1 MQMNYKGLGGMI
13 RQDNNFDPSFFEC
26 LREAEENHFWF
37 HVRRKWIY
45 DKISK
50 FILPPARLLEIGC
63 GTGNVS
69 AFLAQ
74 KGYDATGC
82 EYHQEAISMA
92 WPGFQLIQGDANKL
106 PFDDRSFDIAG
117 LFDVIEH
124 FQDDI
129 SLLREAFRIVKDR
142 GIIAITV
149 PARPEAWSCFDEIS
163 LHKRRYTKEGLK
175 KALSAA
181 KLNPLLIEYMFMSL
195 YLPARYTRAKSRNDD
210 DLFKI
215 SGLLNALLKGFFNT
229 ERIISKALPLPIGT
243 SLVAIARKES

>member
-1 MQMNYKGLGGMI
+1 MI
-13 RQDNNFDPSFFEC
+13 QTDTFDPFLFER
-26 LREAEENHFWF
+26 LKKTEAEHFWF
-37 HVRRKWIY
+37 KIRRKWIF
-45 DKISK
+45 DKIK
-50 FILPPARLLEIGC
+50 KHIAPPAKFLEIGC

-69 AFLAQ
+69 AFLVQ
-74 KGYDATGC
+74 KGYSVTGC

-92 WPGFQLIQGDANKL
+92 WPGFQLVQCDANKL

-129 SLLREAFRIVKDR
+129 SLLAEAVRIVKDG

-175 KALSAA
+175 KVLSAA

-195 YLPARYTRAKSRNDD
+195 YLPMRYMRVKSRDD
-210 DLFKI
+210 NNLFKI
-215 SGLLNALLKGFFNT
+215 NKSFNALLKELFNL
-229 ERIISKALPLPIGT
+229 ERIISKGLPLPIGT
-243 SLVAIARKES
+243 SLIAIARKEP

>member
-1 MQMNYKGLGGMI
+1 MI
-13 RQDNNFDPSFFEC
+13 QTDTFDPFLFER
-26 LREAEENHFWF
+26 LKKAEAEHFWF
-37 HVRRKWIY
+37 KIRRKWIF
-45 DKISK
+45 DKIK
-50 FILPPARLLEIGC
+50 KHIAPPAKFLEIGC

-74 KGYDATGC
+74 KGYSVTGC

-92 WPGFQLIQGDANKL
+92 WPGFQLVQCDANKL

-129 SLLREAFRIVKDR
+129 SLLAEAVRIVKDG

-195 YLPARYTRAKSRNDD
+195 YLPMRYMRVKSRDD
-210 DLFKI
+210 NNLFKI
-215 SGLLNALLKGFFNT
+215 NKSFNALLKELFNL
-229 ERIISKALPLPIGT
+229 ERIISKGLPLPIGT
-243 SLVAIARKES
+243 SLIAIARKEP

>member
-1 MQMNYKGLGGMI
+1 MI
-13 RQDNNFDPSFFEC
+13 QTDTFDPFLFER
-26 LREAEENHFWF
+26 LKKAEAEHFWF
-37 HVRRKWIY
+37 KIRRKWIF
-45 DKISK
+45 DKIK
-50 FILPPARLLEIGC
+50 KHIAPPAKFLEIGC
-63 GTGNVS
+63 GIGNVS

-74 KGYDATGC
+74 KGYSVTGC

-92 WPGFQLIQGDANKL
+92 WPGFQLVQCDANRL

-129 SLLREAFRIVKDR
+129 SLLGEAFRIVKDG

-175 KALSAA
+175 KALSSA

-195 YLPARYTRAKSRNDD
+195 YLPMRYMRVKSRDD
-210 DLFKI
+210 NDLFKI
-215 SGLLNALLKGFFNT
+215 NKSFNALLKGLFNL
-229 ERIISKALPLPIGT
+229 ERIISKGLPLPIGT
-243 SLVAIARKES
+243 SLIAIARKEP